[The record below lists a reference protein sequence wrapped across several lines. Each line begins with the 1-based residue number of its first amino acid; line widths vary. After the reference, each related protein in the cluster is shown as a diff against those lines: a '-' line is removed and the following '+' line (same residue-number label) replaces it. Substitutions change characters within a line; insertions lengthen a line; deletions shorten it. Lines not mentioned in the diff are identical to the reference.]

1 MGETQPGALNLAM
14 NCQPTGGFKSHEA
27 RGDHKEMR
35 QTQKKI
41 GPMSIPWAF
50 CCSEIREERKVN
62 GSEEKQSLM
71 SQTVQESTVLK
82 AK

>member
-1 MGETQPGALNLAM
+1 
-14 NCQPTGGFKSHEA
+14 
-27 RGDHKEMR
+27 MR

-62 GSEEKQSLM
+62 GSEEEQSLM